1 MANLDSI
8 VNVSISLN
16 TASVQRGVFGIQL
29 IAAPLASFAEVVRTY
44 TSYESSNPDNLPPEV
59 VKALTAAFS
68 QTPHPAQVKVG
79 RLTMAKTVV
88 APNDAVAG
96 STYGVTIGT
105 TPVTVVAAASPTTT
119 TIATQ
124 LAAAINTAALG
135 ITATGV
141 AGTVELTYTS
151 VPVAVSALTR
161 MTWGATTPSA
171 TTGIVATDLTAINAA
186 DKSWYVLN
194 MVERTKQRV
203 LDAAA
208 WIEAH
213 DKLFV
218 TASADPNILVQGSTT
233 DTGSLLKP
241 YFRTAW
247 SYHGA
252 AATEFADV
260 AWAARVL
267 PIQPGADAWTLKR
280 LAGITPDALTDS
292 QKAIILGKGGNTF
305 EKYSDTLSLTSPG
318 KVAAG
323 EWIDV
328 IRFRDWL
335 RDFIQTS
342 MVQLIVNRDK
352 IPYTDGGLQLLAA
365 NLRKSLREGQRVGG
379 IAPDEV
385 GDDNEA
391 IPGFTI
397 TVPKASDVDAV
408 TKASRV
414 AYLSFTG
421 RIAGAIHAAVIT
433 GALAYEL
440 T

>member
-16 TASVQRGVFGIQL
+16 TASVQRGVFGIQM

-44 TSYESSNPDNLPPEV
+44 TDYDNSNPDNLPPEV
-59 VKALTAAFS
+59 AKALMAAFS

-88 APNDAVAG
+88 TPNDAVAG
-96 STYGVTIGT
+96 SVYGITVGT
-105 TPVTVVAAASPTTT
+105 TPVTVTAAASPTAA
-119 TIATQ
+119 TISTQ

-135 ITATGV
+135 ITATAV
-141 AGTVELTYTS
+141 AGTVELAYTAG
-151 VPVAVSALTR
+151 PVAITELTR
-161 MTWGATTPSA
+161 TSWGATTPSA
-171 TTGIVATDLTAINAA
+171 TVGIMATDLSNINAA
-186 DKSWYVLN
+186 DKSWYALN
-194 MVERTKQRV
+194 IVERTKQRV

-208 WIEAH
+208 WTETQE
-213 DKLFV
+213 KLFV
-218 TASADPNILVQGSTT
+218 TASNDPNILVQGTT
-233 DTGSLLKP
+233 NDTGSLLKP
-241 YFRTAW
+241 YFRTVWA
-247 SYHGA
+247 YHGA
-252 AATEFADV
+252 AATEYADV

-280 LAGITPDALTDS
+280 LAGITPDALTET
-292 QKAIILGKGGNTF
+292 QKQVILTKGGNTF
-305 EKYSDTLSLTSPG
+305 ERYSDTLALTSPG

-335 RDFIQTS
+335 RDYVQTS
-342 MVQLIVNRDK
+342 LVQLIVNRDK

-365 NLRKSLREGQRVGG
+365 NLRASLREGQRVGG

-391 IPGFTI
+391 IPGFTV
-397 TVPKASDVDAV
+397 TVPRASDVDAV